1 MTLFPPNF
9 KIRRSLNVALLVSF
23 VCSFLALARMANAAE
38 EGGNSSDLKSRTDK
52 IVSLLQRKYEST
64 KTIVT
69 KFQQENHLRSLGRT
83 TRSIGRL
90 SLRKPGHIRAEY
102 TSPETQLVV
111 SNGESLWIY
120 TPRLKQVIVS
130 HIKGSGVVSLPLL
143 FLAGKGNLRR
153 EFRVTLEDEGIVPRQ
168 SGVWKAGQ
176 PHRLSLEP
184 IKPVAGFRGM
194 WIEADPVSSQITG
207 IEYVDS
213 LGNKTKIR
221 FTDMKENA
229 VVDSSL
235 FEFEMPPGVDVLK
248 APGGGR

>member
-1 MTLFPPNF
+1 MLLAFA
-9 KIRRSLNVALLVSF
+9 SLVD
-23 VCSFLALARMANAAE
+23 AAE
-38 EGGNSSDLKSRTDK
+38 EGGKSEAIKSRTDI
-52 IVSLLQRKYEST
+52 IVSKLQRKYEST

-83 TRSIGRL
+83 TRSTGRL
-90 SLRKPGHIRAEY
+90 SLRKPGQIRAEY
-102 TSPETQLVV
+102 TTPETQLVV

-130 HIKGSGVVSLPLL
+130 QLKGSGATSLPLL

-153 EFRVTLEDEGIVPRQ
+153 EFSVTLEDEGIVPRN

-176 PHRLSLEP
+176 PHRLSF
-184 IKPVAGFRGM
+184 KPLKASPAFRAM
-194 WIEADPVSSQITG
+194 WVEADPVNFQITG
-207 IEYVDS
+207 IEYIDS

-221 FTDMKENA
+221 FTDMNENA
-229 VVDSSL
+229 AVDSNL
-235 FEFEMPPGVDVLK
+235 FEFKMPPGVDVLK

>member
-1 MTLFPPNF
+1 MTPFPLIF
-9 KIRRSLNVALLVSF
+9 KMRRSLNVALLAGL
-23 VCSFLALARMANAAE
+23 VCPLLALAGVAKAAKE
-38 EGGNSSDLKSRTDK
+38 DGKSGDFKSRTDK
-52 IVSLLQRKYEST
+52 IVSRLQGKYEST

-83 TRSIGRL
+83 TRSSGRL

-102 TSPETQLVV
+102 TAPEAQFVV

-130 HIKGSGVVSLPLL
+130 QLKGSGTAPLPLL

-153 EFRVTLEDEGIVPRQ
+153 EFHVTLEDEGIVPRQ

-176 PHRLSLEP
+176 PHRLSLKP
-184 IKPVAGFRGM
+184 ITPAAGFREM
-194 WIEADPVSSQITG
+194 WIEADPVSYQITG
-207 IEYVDS
+207 IEYVDA

-229 VVDSSL
+229 AVDSSL
-235 FEFEMPPGVDVLK
+235 FEFKMPPGVDVLK